1 MGAEMKYFWIVFAA
15 VAGMTF
21 AARAVPSPVTPVP
34 KILIADRAALF
45 EQSRAGE
52 DAMRQAKAYSDATRK
67 DFAARDAALQA
78 EGQALQQQVAIL
90 SSDAKAQKIAAFEA
104 KQRALQ
110 NLVQQKQAMMQGGIM
125 RVQSQLAQQYEPI
138 LRGIMEQRGANL
150 LLDKNAVLLS
160 NGTFDITADAINE
173 INKKIASIKGDFNAP
188 TNGTIL
194 GSRVIGSS
202 P

>member
-1 MGAEMKYFWIVFAA
+1 MRYFWIVFAA
-15 VAGMTF
+15 FAGMTF

-45 EQSRAGE
+45 AQSKAGE

-67 DFAARDAALQA
+67 DIASRDATLQA

-90 SSDAKAQKIAAFEA
+90 SPDAKAQKIAAFEA

-138 LRGIMEQRGANL
+138 LRGIMDQRGANL
-150 LLDKNAVLLS
+150 LLDKNAVLLSS

-173 INKKIASIKGDFNAP
+173 INKRIASIKVDFNSP

-194 GSRVIGSS
+194 GSPTTGSS